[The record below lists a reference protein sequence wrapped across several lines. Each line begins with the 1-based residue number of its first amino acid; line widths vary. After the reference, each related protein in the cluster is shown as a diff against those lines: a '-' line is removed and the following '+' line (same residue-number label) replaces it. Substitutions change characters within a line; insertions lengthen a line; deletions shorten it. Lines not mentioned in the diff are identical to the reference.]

1 MSQSCSKEKNLKITE
16 LIVGEWGWVETI
28 NAWTGIKYTPDSE
41 GYTRTLIFRNDKT
54 VESYKAGELFS
65 IESYQ
70 TKEIV
75 YNPGEVHSAGK
86 LGKGVREK

>member
-1 MSQSCSKEKNLKITE
+1 
-16 LIVGEWGWVETI
+16 
-28 NAWTGIKYTPDSE
+28 
-41 GYTRTLIFRNDKT
+41 
-54 VESYKAGELFS
+54 VESYKDGELVS

-86 LGKGVREK
+86 LGKGLREN